1 MSADW
6 FAAFLIGIAG
16 SVHCVAMCG
25 GVTAGLSLAI
35 PKHASPLPF
44 IVSYNLGRILSYGI
58 AGALTGYLSQIL
70 RQQLHLSIAWLS
82 LLSGVFL
89 ILLAAYIGN
98 WWNGL
103 SILEQKGQKLW
114 RYISPLSKRFLPFR
128 SPIAALPYGMI
139 WGWLPC
145 GLVYSSLTWS
155 LASETPVQGA
165 LIMLF
170 FGLGTLP
177 SMLLAALSA
186 QNLIT
191 SLRKPQTKQIM
202 AILLC
207 LFGLFN
213 IAQILPMTLA

>member
-1 MSADW
+1 MNADW
-6 FAAFLIGIAG
+6 LAAFFIGIAG

-44 IVSYNLGRILSYGI
+44 IVSYNLGRIASYGI

-70 RQQLHLSIAWLS
+70 RFQLQASIVWLS

-89 ILLAAYIGN
+89 IVLAAYIGN

-103 SILEQKGQKLW
+103 SIVERKGQKLW

-128 SPIAALPYGMI
+128 TPMAAIPYGMI

-155 LASETPVQGA
+155 LASENAMQGA

-177 SMLLAALSA
+177 SMLLSALSA
-186 QNLIT
+186 QNLIA

-207 LFGLFN
+207 LFGVFN
-213 IAQILPMTLA
+213 IAKVLPMILS

>member
-1 MSADW
+1 MNTDW
-6 FAAFLIGIAG
+6 IAAFFIGIAG

-35 PKHASPLPF
+35 PKPAKPLPF
-44 IVSYNLGRILSYGI
+44 IVSYNVGRIASYGI
-58 AGALTGYLSQIL
+58 AGAITGYLSQIL
-70 RQQLHLSIAWLS
+70 SHQLQASIAWLS
-82 LLSGVFL
+82 LISGVFL
-89 ILLAAYIGN
+89 VLLGAYIGN

-103 SILEQKGQKLW
+103 SILEREGQKLW
-114 RYISPLSKRFLPFR
+114 RYISPLSKRFIPFR
-128 SPIAALPYGMI
+128 SVLFALPYGMI

-145 GLVYSSLTWS
+145 GLVYSTLTWS
-155 LASETPVQGA
+155 LASESATQGA

-177 SMLLAALSA
+177 SMLLFALSA
-186 QNLIT
+186 QSLIT
-191 SLRKPQTKQIM
+191 TLRKPQTKQIM

-213 IAQILPMTLA
+213 ISKVLPNTL